1 MSPTQKRMSEMMELI
16 DDSIML
22 TNDPKEMLMLACA
35 MLQRSGEIMDC
46 TIGEDKRKYLFA
58 EMSE

>member
-22 TNDPKEMLMLACA
+22 TDDPKEMLMLACA
-35 MLQRSGEIMDC
+35 MLQRTKEIMDG
-46 TIGEDKRKYLFA
+46 TIGEERRKFMFSELA
-58 EMSE
+58 E

>member
-1 MSPTQKRMSEMMELI
+1 MMELI

-35 MLQRSGEIMDC
+35 MLQRSTEIMDS
-46 TIGEDKRKYLFA
+46 TIGKHARKIMFSELA
-58 EMSE
+58 E

>member
-1 MSPTQKRMSEMMELI
+1 MNPTQKRMSEMMELI

-35 MLQRSGEIMDC
+35 MLQRSGEIMDF
-46 TIGEDKRKYLFA
+46 TIGKEARQIMFA
-58 EMSE
+58 ELSM